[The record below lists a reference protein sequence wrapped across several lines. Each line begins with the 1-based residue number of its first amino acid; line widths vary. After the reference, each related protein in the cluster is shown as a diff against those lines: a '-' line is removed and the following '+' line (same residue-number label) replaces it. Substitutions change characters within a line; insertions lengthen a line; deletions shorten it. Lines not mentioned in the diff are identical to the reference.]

1 MTLADKLLA
10 YYEENSKDFL
20 DDIEELNNWSGYLG
34 DDKVIPME
42 ELDEFYQGAEPLELL
57 RRAFF
62 GYDEPYEK
70 CKQHYPF
77 NPNRNYFYF
86 NSYGN
91 LVSTD
96 EVDYSDY
103 LDEDFVQEI
112 IDSEADLSLSKG
124 AREII
129 DNDNYETEDDE

>member
-1 MTLADKLLA
+1 MTLVDKLLA
-10 YYEENSKDFL
+10 YYKENSEDFT
-20 DDIEELNNWSGYLG
+20 DDIEELDNWNECLYE
-34 DDKVIPME
+34 DKIFSMD
-42 ELDEFYQGAEPLELL
+42 ELDEVLQDIEPSELL

-86 NSYGN
+86 NGYGN

-112 IDSEADLSLSKG
+112 IDNEADLSLSKG